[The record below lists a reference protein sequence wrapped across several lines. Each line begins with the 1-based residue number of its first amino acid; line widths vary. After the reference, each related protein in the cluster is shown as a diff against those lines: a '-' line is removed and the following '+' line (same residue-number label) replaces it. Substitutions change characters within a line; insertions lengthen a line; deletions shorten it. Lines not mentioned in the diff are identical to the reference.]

1 MAQIFALL
9 AVVFILFL
17 ACILGTA
24 VGALSGWCVSLTP
37 LGGWIKHVLGNPDF
51 TLAEL
56 GALLGFVGAFFR
68 SSVTKPSKKD

>member
-9 AVVFILFL
+9 A
-17 ACILGTA
+17 AA

>member
-9 AVVFILFL
+9 AVIFILFL

-24 VGALSGWCVSLTP
+24 VGAASGWCVSLTP
-37 LGGWIKHVLGNPDF
+37 FGSWIKHVLGNPDF

-68 SSVTKPSKKD
+68 SSVTNSSKKD